1 MSGFLLTFIKQ
12 QLCLSPDRS
21 ICLQRRIKTEVFNR
35 STTGQS
41 MADAILVN
49 RNSIEL
55 LAGALSS
62 PIPGPRH
69 WGWIARQ
76 GRLNVYLLALTL
88 MSRMSLA
95 ISLPIVDAGLGNSQ
109 IGVRAQNQH
118 KLSHSYYTHYHKTL
132 TWPQPLIPLPEIL
145 ARPEIAL
152 PNWWMVGHQV
162 REGGGIWRE
171 EPDTA

>member
-1 MSGFLLTFIKQ
+1 
-12 QLCLSPDRS
+12 
-21 ICLQRRIKTEVFNR
+21 
-35 STTGQS
+35 
-41 MADAILVN
+41 
-49 RNSIEL
+49 
-55 LAGALSS
+55 
-62 PIPGPRH
+62 
-69 WGWIARQ
+69 
-76 GRLNVYLLALTL
+76 

-152 PNWWMVGHQV
+152 PNWSMVGHQV
-162 REGGGIWRE
+162 REGGARHSLEQIKWHSTLGFLDFRSNSKVPVNSQQWLEGIQLKLVWINTLNSGQALAPISPPNCYYE
-171 EPDTA
+171 VFVPASTSPPHLHLHMLNCEKIVWSYQQDTNLW